1 MKDYYKQ
8 EDFNWDNVNENEWE
22 KWEEEEK
29 EMISPPVLW
38 ELKSLEILDHHFNSP
53 EHISSF
59 LKERIN
65 WL

>member
-29 EMISPPVLW
+29 EMISPPVL
-38 ELKSLEILDHHFNSP
+38 
-53 EHISSF
+53 
-59 LKERIN
+59 
-65 WL
+65 